1 MRNLNR
7 VGGGG
12 GGGVREVSSAT
23 HPGLLALSGTLPD
36 SLPPAAASD
45 GAKGAI
51 AMHWWRWLCRVLGF
65 SRPVY
70 ALSEELR
77 ADERRRKA
85 IKRAA

>member
-1 MRNLNR
+1 
-7 VGGGG
+7 
-12 GGGVREVSSAT
+12 
-23 HPGLLALSGTLPD
+23 
-36 SLPPAAASD
+36 
-45 GAKGAI
+45 
-51 AMHWWRWLCRVLGF
+51 MHWWRWLCRVLGF